1 MNLNATLL
9 GQMIAF
15 GLFVWFC
22 WKFVWPP
29 LLSAMEERAAKIEQ
43 GLKDSEESAK
53 KIIDAQKEAETMV
66 QTAKTEAK
74 KVLDNAK
81 QQADKIVDEAK
92 SKASEE
98 KDRIVTS
105 AQAEIDKEVVNA
117 KKSLEKDFAANV
129 MAAVKKIVSK
139 EVSASD
145 HDETISQ
152 SLSDFRK

>member
-1 MNLNATLL
+1 M
-9 GQMIAF
+9 
-15 GLFVWFC
+15 LFR
-22 WKFVWPP
+22 
-29 LLSAMEERAAKIEQ
+29 S
-43 GLKDSEESAK
+43 
-53 KIIDAQKEAETMV
+53 
-66 QTAKTEAK
+66 
-74 KVLDNAK
+74 
-81 QQADKIVDEAK
+81 
-92 SKASEE
+92 ASEE

-145 HDETISQ
+145 HDETINQ